1 MNPSQPSAEAIA
13 VKGNRIIKVGSN
25 DIINRWV
32 GKSTKVLN
40 LDGKT
45 IVPGFIDTH
54 IHVVDFGKVLNWVD
68 LTNITA
74 IQEMQVAIRHRLKYT
89 AEGKWIVGRG
99 WDQNCL
105 VEKRLP
111 TCSDLDVV
119 APNNP
124 VVLYHRCEQVCIVNT
139 RALEL
144 ADVTKHTAMPRNG
157 ALDKDNHGDLTGI
170 LRGDATNLVWKKVP
184 EPGEN
189 ELINSAYMACKAI
202 LQAGVT
208 SVHWILTSRTEI
220 PVIQRL
226 RAENKLPLRIYVIV
240 PANLLNNT
248 LDLGLL
254 NDSGNNMLRI
264 GGVLIFADGYFVD
277 RTAALNE
284 PYTDNSADK
293 GKLLYTEEEL
303 NNLVEKIQKANL
315 QVIMHAMGD
324 KAVNAALS
332 AFETIP
338 WGLRKKS
345 RFRLEQAALL
355 NSQLIQRIK
364 KQGVVVSIQPKVA
377 ESEFSVWSATEHLG
391 NMRARMLFPLK
402 TLLRKGICVVGGSD
416 CPMEPLNPLSG
427 IQAAVTRDFY
437 PNERLSIEEA
447 LRIYTVNAAYA
458 TSEENVKGSLAIGK
472 LADLTVLARDPRSVE
487 SDKIA
492 EIEVEMTIV
501 GGKIVYQKQASRVQL
516 DSLKL
521 DDYL

>member
-32 GKSTKVLN
+32 GKGTKVLN

-74 IQEMQVAIRHRLKYT
+74 IQDMQVAIRHRLKYT
-89 AEGKWIVGRG
+89 ADGKWIVGRG

-144 ADVTKHTAMPRNG
+144 ADVTKHTATPRNG

-189 ELINSAYMACKAI
+189 ELINSAYMACDAI

-240 PANLLNNT
+240 PANLLNDT

-264 GGVLIFADGYFVD
+264 GGVLIFADGYLAN
-277 RTAALNE
+277 RTAALRE
-284 PYTDNSADK
+284 PYNDDVATK
-293 GKLLYTEEEL
+293 GKLACTQQEMTEMAA
-303 NNLVEKIQKANL
+303 KIQSANL
-315 QVIMHAMGD
+315 QIIVHAMGNL
-324 KAVNAALS
+324 AVDTALRALEEVS
-332 AFETIP
+332 
-338 WGLRKKS
+338 RKS
-345 RFRLEQAALL
+345 RSNIRCRLEQAALL
-355 NSQLIQRIK
+355 DNQLIQRIK
-364 KQGVVVSIQPKVA
+364 KQDVIVSVQPCVVD
-377 ESEFSVWSATEHLG
+377 SEFSVWSVTDRLG
-391 NMRARMLFPLK
+391 IERAEQLYLIK
-402 TLLRKGICVVGGSD
+402 TLLKGGVSVIGGSD
-416 CPMEPLNPLSG
+416 CPMEPLNPLTG
-427 IQAAVTRDFY
+427 IQAAMSRKFPASEQLTIDD
-437 PNERLSIEEA
+437 A
-447 LRIYTVNAAYA
+447 LRLYTINAAYA
-458 TSEENVKGSLAIGK
+458 TFEENEKGSLEEEK
-472 LADLTVLARDPRSVE
+472 LADLTILSNDPTAVPPDKLADIKVE
-487 SDKIA
+487 L
-492 EIEVEMTIV
+492 TIID
-501 GGKIVYQKQASRVQL
+501 GKIVYQRQ
-516 DSLKL
+516 
-521 DDYL
+521 